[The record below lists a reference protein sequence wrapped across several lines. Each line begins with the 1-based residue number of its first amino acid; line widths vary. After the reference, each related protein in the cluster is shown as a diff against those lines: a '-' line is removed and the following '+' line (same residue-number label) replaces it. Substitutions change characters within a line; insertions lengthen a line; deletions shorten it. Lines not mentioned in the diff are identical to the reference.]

1 MDFKNISEEEFRV
14 RLNVKKPV
22 EIYGLQVKQYTLD
35 DVLDK
40 TGYLRFNR
48 LRNFVNLSIDSFEYG
63 VSKEIDDYMF
73 TIKESLMM
81 SYPYAGY
88 DIDYNLYDMC
98 CHVPFIKNM
107 FIDFLYA
114 FTIGCEDILV
124 EHNPNFNKLTIL
136 YTNLNKSED
145 NDKEKIEQLT
155 LDKVQFDD
163 FIDLFSILNFTVR
176 VDHSMVKDSESV
188 KEFDKKAEEIKS
200 QYGFKSRQDITLESI
215 TSSLIDS
222 GNTSYNHENIGGKT
236 IYQIMNSFNRMCK
249 IKDNE
254 FMNLVR
260 VNSSKIKDDDI
271 KKNMWYYNL
280 Y

>member
-22 EIYGLQVKQYTLD
+22 EIYGLEVKQYTLD
-35 DVLDK
+35 DILDK
-40 TGYLRFNR
+40 TGYLKFNR
-48 LRNFVNLSIDSFEYG
+48 LRNFVNLNIDSFEDS

-73 TIKESLMM
+73 TIKENLMM

-88 DIDYNLYDMC
+88 DIDYNLFDMC

-145 NDKEKIEQLT
+145 NNKEKIEQLT
-155 LDKVQFDD
+155 LDSVQFDD

-176 VDHSMVKDSESV
+176 VDRSTVKDSESV

-249 IKDNE
+249 IKDNA

>member
-48 LRNFVNLSIDSFEYG
+48 LRNFVNLNIDSFEDG

-88 DIDYNLYDMC
+88 DIDYNLFDMC

-155 LDKVQFDD
+155 LDKVQFDE

-222 GNTSYNHENIGGKT
+222 CNTSYNHENIGGKT